1 MSRKPSDK
9 QPRDEQPGKVATPG
23 LPAVVYAAVGL
34 FFAVIGFGAVYVT
47 AGGADNR
54 KGADGAPVIETQVAA
69 VPPPASVAPQAP
81 VVAQASPPPTADLPT
96 GPGKNPLS
104 VGEMAKFV
112 FKPAPEALPKVTFVD
127 ADGKERTLDDWKG
140 KVVLLNLWATWCA
153 PCRKEMPGLDRL
165 QAELRSDKFEVIA
178 VSVDRTGTAGAK
190 KFLDQINVKNIA
202 VLADPTAR
210 MAATLRAIGLP
221 ATILIN
227 TDGLEIG
234 RLLGEAE
241 WDTPEAKALIKAVV
255 K

>member
-1 MSRKPSDK
+1 MSSNPSDK
-9 QPRDEQPGKVATPG
+9 QASEAANQG
-23 LPAVVYAAVGL
+23 LPMVVYAAVGL

-47 AGGADNR
+47 AGGADNL
-54 KGADGAPVIETQVAA
+54 KGSEMETAVRTTVAP
-69 VPPPASVAPQAP
+69 VPPPEPAAQAP
-81 VVAQASPPPTADLPT
+81 VVAQASPPAELPS
-96 GPGKNPLS
+96 GPGRNPLS

-112 FKPAPEALPKVTFVD
+112 FKPAPEALPKVAFLD

-140 KVVLLNLWATWCA
+140 KVVLLNLWATWCV

-165 QAELRSDKFEVIA
+165 QAEMRSDKFEVIA

-190 KFLDQINVKNIA
+190 KFLDQIKVENIA

-210 MAATLRAIGLP
+210 MAATLRAVGLP

-227 TDGLEIG
+227 ADGLEVG

-241 WDTPEAKALIKAVV
+241 WNTPEAKALIKAVV

>member
-1 MSRKPSDK
+1 MTKKPSD
-9 QPRDEQPGKVATPG
+9 QQTGKTATQG
-23 LPAVVYAAVGL
+23 LPMVVYAAVGL

-47 AGGADNR
+47 AGGADNL
-54 KGADGAPVIETQVAA
+54 KGSGLKGGGAEPAIGARATTAPA
-69 VPPPASVAPQAP
+69 PAPASQGLI
-81 VVAQASPPPTADLPT
+81 VAQAASPPAADLPT
-96 GPGKNPLS
+96 GPGRNPLS

-112 FKPAPEALPKVTFVD
+112 FKPAPEALPKVAFVD

-140 KVVLLNLWATWCA
+140 KVVLLNLWATWCL

-178 VSVDRTGTAGAK
+178 VSVDRSGTAGAK

-210 MAATLRAIGLP
+210 MASNLRAIGLP

-227 TDGLEIG
+227 ADGLEVG

-241 WDTPEAKALIKAVV
+241 WDTVEAKALIKAAL

>member
-1 MSRKPSDK
+1 MTSKPSDK
-9 QPRDEQPGKVATPG
+9 PAEDTAIRG
-23 LPAVVYAAVGL
+23 LPTVAYAAVGL

-47 AGGADNR
+47 AGGADNL
-54 KGADGAPVIETQVAA
+54 KGREAEAAVETPVAA
-69 VPPPASVAPQAP
+69 GPTQAQASQGP
-81 VVAQASPPPTADLPT
+81 VVAQAASPSTSPLPA
-96 GPGKNPLS
+96 GPGRNPLT

-112 FKPAPEALPKVTFVD
+112 FKAAPEALPKVTFVD

-165 QAELRSDKFEVIA
+165 QAELRSDQFEVIA

-190 KFLDQINVKNIA
+190 KFLDQIKVQNIA

-227 TDGLEIG
+227 ADGLEIG

-241 WDTPEAKALIKAVV
+241 WDTPEAKALIKAAL